1 MAKEDTDAAGMS
13 PLQRLILDRMREK
26 WWEAK
31 DVEKRGVPHAT
42 LHGYM
47 AGKPLSGLPREATR
61 RQLANGLGLTFEAI
75 TEAAKDSIGWTSKAT
90 MTVKNPRPEREI
102 DRLPV
107 GLDLDAEFDGLT
119 PDEIEGVLVMVRTI
133 KRAKGR

>member
-1 MAKEDTDAAGMS
+1 VAKEGTDAAGMS

-26 WWEAK
+26 RWEAK

-47 AGKPLSGLPREATR
+47 TGKPLSGMPREATR
-61 RQLANGLGLTFEAI
+61 RQLADGLHLTFEVI
-75 TEAAKDSIGWTSKAT
+75 TEAAKDSIGWTSNP
-90 MTVKNPRPEREI
+90 TVAPKNPRPEGEI
-102 DRLPV
+102 DRHPV
-107 GLDLDAEFDGLT
+107 GYDLNAELDGLS
-119 PDEIEGVLVMVRTI
+119 DEEVESVLAVVRAM